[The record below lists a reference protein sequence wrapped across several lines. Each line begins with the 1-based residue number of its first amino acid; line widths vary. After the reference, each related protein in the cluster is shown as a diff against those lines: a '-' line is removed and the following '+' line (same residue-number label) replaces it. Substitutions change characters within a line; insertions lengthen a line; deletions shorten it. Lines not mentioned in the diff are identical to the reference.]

1 MRALRSL
8 VLALSAGYTA
18 RAEPEPEVRRER
30 PLAAILLF
38 GLAFRNPAQCGPSVV
53 ARVAAPLRDAGF
65 DVVTLAHSPTVAKLQ
80 YARTKEACGALGTR
94 VRDLAPFGA
103 DRVVTHEQAHIDA
116 RLASLDAADGGGGA
130 ARFLARGDH
139 DSEAGAKG
147 HAVRNALRA
156 LWSLREVTRAAD
168 ARGSPARG
176 AALWVFL
183 RADLQYLT
191 NVTDVLAL
199 AAEGATGSTPTWHCN
214 GGLNDRLFVGA
225 PRVARAFG
233 LRYERLGEYFNATR
247 APLHS
252 ESFAW
257 WALRGVYLRPQGLL
271 GVRRRCDGS
280 LPHLDTVGYQNVPPL
295 AQRGVALAAMQGA
308 QRVSGSEAYLAA
320 MRSGACKPVQVRS
333 EHRSVYVYTEAAPR
347 PMSPAKQRRRSPM
360 SSSLRRRRRRGLRR
374 TPHGARNHSGRAV
387 SLLG

>member
-1 MRALRSL
+1 MRGRNRPHARRRDPNHSHIPRLHSPIAHGVAL
-8 VLALSAGYTA
+8 VAIGIAQGAPSAERGA
-18 RAEPEPEVRRER
+18 PAR
-30 PLAAILLF
+30 PLL
-38 GLAFRNPAQCGPSVV
+38 
-53 ARVAAPLRDAGF
+53 
-65 DVVTLAHSPTVAKLQ
+65 
-80 YARTKEACGALGTR
+80 
-94 VRDLAPFGA
+94 
-103 DRVVTHEQAHIDA
+103 
-116 RLASLDAADGGGGA
+116 GGA
-130 ARFLARGDH
+130 GARPR
-139 DSEAGAKG
+139 AGQPAPEG
-147 HAVRNALRA
+147 AVP
-156 LWSLREVTRAAD
+156 
-168 ARGSPARG
+168 GSPARG

-233 LRYERLGEYFNATR
+233 LRYERLGEYFNATS

-347 PMSPAKQRRRSPM
+347 PMSRAKQMRRAPM